1 MVRDKYDVR
10 PVLHRAVAASCPSGK
25 DPRAI
30 DRPVVA
36 PRDREQVI
44 DGTEQTS
51 SHARTCA
58 AGHSETYAI
67 LARPG
72 GTRAPSGA
80 AASLL
85 IPTRSVLF
93 YMTLLTFFF
102 NFNQHYLIN

>member
-1 MVRDKYDVR
+1 VVRDKYDVR

-67 LARPG
+67 LPRPG

-80 AASLL
+80 AASYSFL
-85 IPTRSVLF
+85 IARSFLYDTIDF
-93 YMTLLTFFF
+93 FLILT
-102 NFNQHYLIN
+102 NII